1 VVFDAFFP
9 PARITAWRQQSDD
22 FEAGLTEKMVDAMK
36 ATCPCGTPR
45 SYADCCGRWHTGA
58 LHLQAPDAA
67 TLMRSRYTAFVLSLN
82 DYLLAT
88 WHPTTRPASM
98 DAADVGLRWLGL
110 DVRSHRVID
119 ADHAS
124 VEFVARSKLGGRAH
138 RLHEV
143 SRFVRE
149 GGRWY
154 YVDGDLR

>member
-1 VVFDAFFP
+1 MNATAASTEP
-9 PARITAWRQQSDD
+9 P
-22 FEAGLTEKMVDAMK
+22 V
-36 ATCPCGTPR
+36 CPCGTGL
-45 SYADCCGRWHTGA
+45 SYTDCCGRWHVGP

-67 TLMRSRYTAFVLSLN
+67 ALMRSRYTAYVLSLT

-98 DAADVGLRWLGL
+98 EASDASLRWLGL
-110 DVRSHRVID
+110 DVRAHTVID
-119 ADHAS
+119 ADHAT
-124 VEFVARSKLGGRAH
+124 VAFVARSKVGGRAH